1 MGRARDTLN
10 TMAPR
15 VMAVLDPLKVVID
28 NYPDDEVEWLDGS
41 YWPHDI
47 PKEGT
52 RKVPFTKT
60 LYIARS
66 DFSEDPPKGWRRMAL
81 GAETRLRYGYVVK
94 PTSIERDDTGRITT
108 LHVDYDPETR
118 SGTAPAGRKVK
129 GTIHWVSA
137 TEGVRVPVH
146 LYDRLFKVPNP
157 DSADGTL
164 LDHVNPDSLEVI
176 EAIVEPSLRD
186 AQKGSHWQFERTGYF
201 VVDSGEGGLRFNRT
215 VGLKDTWSKPETAL
229 PRQRLRSRPRQS
241 RQTMTAS
248 GSESGRPRPRCMTPC
263 WPQIPARSSPR
274 PIPKR
279 AGTL

>member
-1 MGRARDTLN
+1 
-10 TMAPR
+10 
-15 VMAVLDPLKVVID
+15 MAVLDPLKVVID

-60 LYIARS
+60 LYIERS

-157 DSADGTL
+157 DTPMAPPRPRQPRLPRG
-164 LDHVNPDSLEVI
+164 HRGHRR
-176 EAIVEPSLRD
+176 AEPED
-186 AQKGSHWQFERTGYF
+186 AQKGSHW
-201 VVDSGEGGLRFNRT
+201 LRADGILCR
-215 VGLKDTWSKPETAL
+215 GQW
-229 PRQRLRSRPRQS
+229 RRRPPFQPD
-241 RQTMTAS
+241 
-248 GSESGRPRPRCMTPC
+248 GRPEGHME
-263 WPQIPARSSPR
+263 QA
-274 PIPKR
+274 
-279 AGTL
+279 

>member
-1 MGRARDTLN
+1 MPTLRGLRRLGVPPEAIRNFVERAGVAKTNSVIDIANFEWAVRDTLN

-60 LYIARS
+60 LYIERS

-81 GAETRLRYGYVVK
+81 GVETRLRYGYVVK
-94 PTSIERDDTGRITT
+94 ATSIERDEAGRITT
-108 LHVDYDPETR
+108 LHVEYDPETR

-164 LDHVNPDSLEVI
+164 LDHVNPDSLEII
-176 EAIVEPSLRD
+176 EAVVEPSLKD

-201 VVDSGEGGLRFNRT
+201 VVDVVKESSDSTG
-215 VGLKDTWSKPETAL
+215 
-229 PRQRLRSRPRQS
+229 RS
-241 RQTMTAS
+241 A
-248 GSESGRPRPRCMTPC
+248 
-263 WPQIPARSSPR
+263 
-274 PIPKR
+274 
-279 AGTL
+279 